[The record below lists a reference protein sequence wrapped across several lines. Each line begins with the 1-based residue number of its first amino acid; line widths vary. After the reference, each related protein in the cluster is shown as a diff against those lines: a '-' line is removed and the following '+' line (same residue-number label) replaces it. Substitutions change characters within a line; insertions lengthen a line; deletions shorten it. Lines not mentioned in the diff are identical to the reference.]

1 MSKKLRTFQRP
12 LGNLPYKK
20 LFVIS
25 VEGSKTEP
33 QYFAIFNQ
41 PQSIV
46 LVKCL
51 RRPSTESSPMQV
63 LKKMEGYLRKES
75 LKRTDEAWIVVDKDD
90 WSEDHLRELLQWS
103 KKSDNYGFALSN
115 PNFEYWLL
123 LHFEDGK
130 RISNVR
136 ECLTRLKRYLPNYKK
151 DIDDKKITLEL
162 VAEAIARAKQRDI
175 GRSNDLPQI
184 WSTSVYKLVEKFL
197 IKNRNAFP
205 P

>member
-1 MSKKLRTFQRP
+1 MPKKLPSFQRP
-12 LGNLPYKK
+12 LGTLRYKK

-41 PQSIV
+41 PHSIV

-51 RRPSTESSPMQV
+51 RRPSTKSSPMQV
-63 LKKMEGYLRKES
+63 LKKMERYLRSES
-75 LKRTDEAWIVVDKDD
+75 LKETDEAWIVVDKDD
-90 WSEDHLRELLQWS
+90 WAEDHLRELLQWA

-130 RISNVR
+130 GISNTQ
-136 ECLTRLKRYLPNYKK
+136 ECLTHLKRYLPNYRK
-151 DIDDKKITLEL
+151 DIDCKKITLEL
-162 VAEAIARAKQRDI
+162 VAKAIARAKQRDI
-175 GRSNDLPQI
+175 NRPNDLPPL
-184 WSTSVYKLVEKFL
+184 WSTSVYKLVERILDQK
-197 IKNRNAFP
+197 RP
-205 P
+205 